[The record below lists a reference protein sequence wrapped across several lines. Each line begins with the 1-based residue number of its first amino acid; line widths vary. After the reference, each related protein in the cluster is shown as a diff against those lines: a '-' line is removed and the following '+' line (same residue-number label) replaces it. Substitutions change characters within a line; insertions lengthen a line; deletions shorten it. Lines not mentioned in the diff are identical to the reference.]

1 MDATAEI
8 LKVPVDAAG
17 VLLDARRV
25 EMAVRRTMR
34 ATLVGAVAV
43 LVAFSLSG
51 CGSNP
56 VEDAVQNA
64 VDNGAERAAEEALE
78 NATGDGSNGDVSVD
92 IGRDVA
98 VPGSFPSDFPLPEGT
113 LVAAVSVDEGTQLNY
128 EIDDPSVAEA
138 LAAHFA
144 SDPAFEETMISNM
157 GGLQNWTYTSDEYS
171 VMIGVFPDGDSAQ
184 MSYLVVPQ
192 AG

>member
-1 MDATAEI
+1 MAEI

-17 VLLDARRV
+17 VLWDTRRV

-34 ATLVGAVAV
+34 ATVVGAMAV
-43 LVAFSLSG
+43 LAAFSLSG

-64 VDNGAERAAEEALE
+64 VDNGAEKAAEKALE
-78 NATGDGSNGDVSVD
+78 NAASDGSNGDVSVD
-92 IGRDVA
+92 IGKDVE
-98 VPGSFPSDFPLPEGT
+98 VPDSFPSGFPLPEGT
-113 LVAAVSVDEGTQLNY
+113 LVAAVSVDEGIQLNY
-128 EIDDPSVAEA
+128 EIDGPSAAED

-144 SDPAFEETMISNM
+144 ADPAFEETMISNM
-157 GGLQNWTYTSDEYS
+157 GGLQNWTYMSDEYS
-171 VMIGVFPDGDSAQ
+171 VMIGVVPDGESSQ
-184 MSYLVVPQ
+184 MTYLVVPQ